1 MSAASVDDEAQTTR
15 SCVPLTSLY
24 QPVHVGQIGAGYA
37 GTSTFFRWPI
47 LGALLFDNESSD
59 ARDHCANERTFLS
72 YLRLSV
78 LMAIVSVAMTLSFHL
93 KHQPTKLERQVAK
106 PLGAIFWVLAVLTLT
121 VGIANYIRNVR
132 PVPCNTFARLPPR
145 EADQP
150 WRQIGTVNLY
160 SKRAAIVQSG
170 WRTQTVLGFLSACIF
185 GTCLVLLVTNTMR

>member
-1 MSAASVDDEAQTTR
+1 MSAAQVDDDEAQTRR

-78 LMAIVSVAMTLSFHL
+78 LMAIVSMAMTLSFHL
-93 KHQPTKLERQVAK
+93 KHQPSKLERHIAK
-106 PLGAIFWVLAVLTLT
+106 PLGAIFWVLAVLTLA
-121 VGIANYIRNVR
+121 VGIANYIR
-132 PVPCNTFARLPPR
+132 
-145 EADQP
+145 
-150 WRQIGTVNLY
+150 TVNLY

-185 GTCLVLLVTNTMR
+185 GTCLVLLVTNTMRESAKVLE

>member
-1 MSAASVDDEAQTTR
+1 MSAAAPQVDNEAQTTR
-15 SCVPLTSLY
+15 SCVPISSLY
-24 QPVHVGQIGAGYA
+24 QPVHVGQIGAGHA

-78 LMAIVSVAMTLSFHL
+78 LMAIVSMAMTLSFHL
-93 KHQPTKLERQVAK
+93 KQQPTMLEKQIAK
-106 PLGAIFWVLAVLTLT
+106 PLGAIFWLLAVLILT
-121 VGIANYIRNVR
+121 VGISNYIR
-132 PVPCNTFARLPPR
+132 
-145 EADQP
+145 
-150 WRQIGTVNLY
+150 TVNLY

-185 GTCLVLLVTNTMR
+185 GTCIVLLVINSRRDSTKATR